1 MSATQ
6 CTMYTDDEIP
16 PISSASTSKEPKLV
30 IRVESIKM
38 NNVETL
44 MKTYTLKVNTKS
56 FGNRLIDFI
65 RYRDIDKT
73 GCLKHHF
80 EVDKG

>member
-56 FGNRLIDFI
+56 FGSRLIDFI